1 MRDRDK
7 SNDRQNGTRGRCLP
21 GLIAGTDPRA
31 PRRPHR
37 RLLGRFAGIA
47 LLSLALQGETSPAD
61 ATGTETAL
69 GNATTSQ
76 GQGDFTINTDVL
88 TEYSQDSAS
97 VILDWQT
104 DIQQPVGHS
113 LEFRQSDGFAILNR
127 SPGEHASDFWG
138 RVVCDATCIFTNQ
151 AGIHFRDGSFV
162 DVGQVIA
169 AAGDLS
175 ASDFLAGQYRF
186 GALGGSVTNSGW
198 MQGSAIS
205 LLGRSVANFG
215 HIETPDGS
223 FLMAAGEEIL
233 LRDHD
238 SPIIIQSSLSPSE
251 GFASTPAVENTG
263 HIDAGRGHVRM
274 AAGDMLSFAIR
285 SRGTVRAG
293 SIELTGGEGGLVEVQ
308 GHLDANGLGTEDSG
322 GNIDV
327 LGDYVSIQDGA
338 VLDASGSTGG
348 GRIRVGG
355 DRQGASTLRSARGTF
370 VHAGATLKA
379 DATELGDGG
388 EIIVWA
394 DETAQIYGALSATGG
409 PLGGNGGFA
418 ETSGKLWLDLGGAP
432 DLRALAGRP
441 ADQGGSWLID
451 PNNIDIV
458 PDRPPSPADPAGE
471 PGEAECTLLGAAC
484 LDPGLYQDQL
494 ENPLFQFNGGPVV
507 RPTVDNSEIQAGLI
521 VDALEQ
527 GISVT
532 LLTETV
538 STVQGTQN
546 GDIRVMAAINPQ
558 AANSAAGTRAT
569 LSLLASNDLKVN
581 FDVGVVADTGPN
593 ADPTAAS
600 NLVVDIVLKAGDLTQ
615 KQNPVEAGQ
624 ISNTYIGTLAIDA
637 DIRSGGGSV
646 LLDGIDIDA
655 AAGTR
660 IRTDGGNLGVTSFA
674 GNSTF
679 AGEIDTTNPTRDEAG
694 EEVFGGAIGFTSQAA
709 VVPNAVGPNESA
721 VVGGNITL
729 TGLIKTDGGSIAL
742 FSAGGN
748 LTLAGDVDT
757 SLVETHSTPQPGGNI
772 ALRARVTEFG
782 PLSPEGP
789 STNPAGGN
797 ITIGQGG
804 SLLTR
809 GGSVDIGTDLTSL
822 DASAQQITMNG
833 QIDTR
838 WDNAHAG
845 GDVFFEVSGDQALVT
860 ITDLSPGDATPTQI
874 LTQGGRIQSAGSG
887 SFTLEDAVLDARFD
901 TATDVDQRLSDVGIY
916 HVGAIRI
923 SETLSGTTLLAADQA
938 IQISPG
944 IQPGTGNMTFSGA
957 PEFIAEEIL
966 LAVGDGHGGEST
978 LATIVLGEAVFHAE
992 AGIGAAPQRF
1002 SLFQESNLAAD
1013 AVGSHIAEGDLTLL
1027 EQYTLAASDGVL
1039 SILDP
1044 ATVSDPDLELRLQAG
1059 TGFSVEGSFATDPD
1073 SLALLNLAV
1082 SEGFVVDAAL
1092 ADAISNAGL
1101 QLSLSAGAPAT
1112 EGDPSLLIEGNLAA
1126 EETIVLHAGSG
1137 GSGDLAF
1144 GVDPGTGT
1152 PLSLELTA
1160 EDITLWAGNGD
1171 SQGTAQVRSETL
1183 ANLNLKDGTG
1193 GQVTAFTLRQ
1203 DAAIGDE
1210 TIPDAGR
1217 FAGGVAGVDYTL
1229 RSDGA
1234 IEGGAGIALGDNGA
1248 DGLVG
1253 SQLSLHALSGID
1265 LTSITGSLQ
1274 VETLDIGGLGSFQYT
1289 HALNEKIAFTT
1300 PSASQLVLRA
1310 GLSTPGILGFESGMT
1325 LAADQI
1331 RLVAGDGTGRNS
1343 GDLTSSIQLAP
1354 QGGVTPV
1361 FQSLTPGA
1369 ALEFVF
1375 RQDGSIDQA
1384 ALPSLAENFGGL
1396 LPGRLGIRSDDG
1408 ALTLN
1413 DFSNLPALQASEQL
1427 VLSAPVVV
1435 LERSDGSNLI
1445 IEEALAVNSGTL
1457 ALQIRGDAVV
1467 LSARDDGSATTSP
1480 VVLPG
1485 TEVRLSNF
1493 DGEITTGL
1501 VPTAFDF
1508 NAVPADAPGFIEINQ
1523 VGDLVANRLLPGSN
1537 FIDPTTQL
1545 GLAGNAPLNQVIL
1558 TSQTGSIT
1566 VTPETVV
1573 GSDLTLAL
1581 ESIGYTESTTRTIHF
1596 DGGLFELGSLIA
1608 VSPFGWVVE
1617 RADNVLGETNLELKS
1632 EGLLQLRAGLFNQG
1646 DLDFAGDVILD
1657 ANLLLLSA
1665 GDDPLL
1671 ALYPNAPA
1679 TDNLPV
1685 VKLRDA
1691 TGAAKVTLRLR
1702 DLENSGAGLQV
1713 RQHGS
1718 LVDSIPGLAVGESLI
1733 PLKSQIEVT
1742 GLATTLGQLQL
1753 DSVLG
1758 DIRIRHF
1765 NDFSDARNIL
1775 LGAGQGLD
1783 ATNLVLLEQSNGS
1796 DLDFTQSF
1804 ESFAIFA
1811 SEIQFKTNGAG
1822 VIKAESN
1829 ELLLRGASI
1838 FDEGVFINRSPNTL
1852 LFEQTAS
1859 FNESGG
1865 DCSAGCLP
1873 NPVTQLGPTQAQ
1885 GIAYTLRSTGGSI
1898 RLDDGLYNKLYL
1910 SDLTL
1915 GAFASGSGPDITVLA
1930 SSATPDFDI
1939 ILGSL
1944 TVGEDPD
1951 TPLSIL
1957 LSAPESSADNPSL
1970 AILTVAGQTYNGGLV
1985 IDGRV
1990 ELAGETIHV
1999 TSTIEAADDP
2009 GNASQDELVLGLRGQ
2024 GLLDGDVGTQSQL
2037 EIFRVNFDPTLLT
2050 TSDLLPT
2057 LGLGSDS
2064 EDLFTLRA
2072 ETIEILVGGDFV
2084 GDLEVAHTPRSALAS
2099 TIFKRLGDLNIEA
2112 DTFSM
2117 GMGEKLS
2124 VGGNLS
2130 ITARTLVAGNGT
2142 AQIGDLSALAILVDA
2157 DLIEIQQRAAGQYID
2172 ATGVIRPDGGVDY
2185 VANEIDFVGTI
2196 SSNGTGARPVFGI
2209 PDPQSTPEWM
2219 LAYSTFQSRE
2229 DGLPLALAELTIPP
2243 GYDSL
2248 ADLHP
2253 TGGSRDDPSTL
2264 FIGSEHVPTPA
2275 AWVPAPWLPF
2285 NRVSVEE
2292 LGLDVEPMS
2301 QAEYMG
2307 QLRRAMVID
2316 DAGHGLTLWDGY
2328 RLRISDAR
2336 VEGTEAAEAVALLDE
2351 LLGPRFGRATRV
2363 REALQDALDQ
2373 YLRTSG
2379 ARRVVGFEL
2388 RRFVKNR
2395 PSSLFAAYKALED
2408 LDILF
2413 ALHRGL
2419 GLTPGEYRPIQAG
2432 WLEAIRPEGITTR
2445 ELAEAIQPS
2454 RYVRGSDVLDIFGE

>member
-1 MRDRDK
+1 MRDRDR
-7 SNDRQNGTRGRCLP
+7 SNNRQNGARVGPLP
-21 GLIAGTDPRA
+21 GRLAGSDANAPGP
-31 PRRPHR
+31 PRRH
-37 RLLGRFAGIA
+37 LLARVAGIA

-88 TEYSQDSAS
+88 TEFSQHSTN

-104 DIQQPVGHS
+104 DLQQPAGHS
-113 LEFRQSDGFAILNR
+113 LEFRQADGFAILNR

-138 RVVCDATCIFTNQ
+138 RVVCDATCIFTNR
-151 AGIHFRDGSFV
+151 AGINFRDGSFV
-162 DVGQVIA
+162 DVGQIIA

-175 ASDFLAGQYRF
+175 NSDFLTGEYRF
-186 GALGGSVTNSGW
+186 GALDGSVTNSGW

-215 HIETPDGS
+215 HINTPDGS

-251 GFASTPAVENTG
+251 GITPTPAVENTG
-263 HIDAGRGHVRM
+263 SIDAGRGHVRM

-285 SRGTVRAG
+285 SQGSVRAA
-293 SIELTGGEGGLVEVQ
+293 SIELAGGEGGLVEVE
-308 GHLDANGLGTEDSG
+308 GHLDASGLGTEDSG
-322 GNIDV
+322 GTIDV

-338 VLDASGSTGG
+338 TLDASGSTGG

-355 DRQGASTLRSARGTF
+355 DRQGASSVRSARGTF

-388 EIIVWA
+388 EVIVWA

-418 ETSGKLWLDLGGAP
+418 ETSGKLWLDLGGSP
-432 DLRALAGRP
+432 DLRALSGRP
-441 ADQGGSWLID
+441 TDQGGSWLID
-451 PNNIDIV
+451 PNNISIV
-458 PDRPPSPADPAGE
+458 GAPCDTLSP
-471 PGEAECTLLGAAC
+471 AC
-484 LDPGLYQDQL
+484 LDPGLSQDQL

-507 RPTVDNSEIQAGLI
+507 RPTVDDSELQAGLI
-521 VDALEQ
+521 TGALEQ

-538 STVQGTQN
+538 DTVQGTQN
-546 GDIRVMAAINPQ
+546 GNITVLAPINPQ

-569 LSLLASNDLKVN
+569 LSLLASNDLTLQEE
-581 FDVGVVADTGPN
+581 VGVVADPN

-600 NLVVDIVLKAGDLTQ
+600 NLVLDIALKAGDLTQ

-624 ISNTYIGTLAIDA
+624 ISNSYIGTLGINA
-637 DIRSGGGSV
+637 DIRSAGGSI
-646 LLDGIDIDA
+646 LLDGVDINA

-660 IRTDGGNLGVTSFA
+660 ISTNGGAIGSTSFA

-694 EEVFGGAIGFTSQAA
+694 EEVFGGSIGFTSQAA
-709 VVPNAVGPNESA
+709 VVPNALGPNESA
-721 VVGGNITL
+721 VVGGDITL
-729 TGLIKTDGGSIAL
+729 AGSIKTDGGSIVL

-748 LTLAGDVDT
+748 LTLAGDFDT
-757 SLVETHSTPQPGGNI
+757 SLVETPSTALPGGNI

-782 PLSPEGP
+782 PLSAGDP
-789 STNPAGGN
+789 STNATGGD
-797 ITIGQGG
+797 ITIAQGAT
-804 SLLTR
+804 LLTQ

-822 DASAQQITMNG
+822 VASAQKITVNG

-838 WDNAHAG
+838 WDNDQTG
-845 GDVFFEVSGDQALVT
+845 GDVFFEVSGDAASVT
-860 ITDLSPGDATPTQI
+860 IAHLTPGDATPTRI

-887 SFTLEDAVLDARFD
+887 SFTLEDAVLDARSHASSD
-901 TATDVDQRLSDVGIY
+901 PDQRFSDVGIY
-916 HVGAIRI
+916 HVGDIQI
-923 SETLSGTTLLAADQA
+923 SETLPGTTLLAADQA

-944 IQPGTGNMTFSGA
+944 AAAGTGNMTFSGA
-957 PEFIAEEIL
+957 PEFIGEEIL

-978 LATIVLGEAVFHAE
+978 TATIDLGAAVFHAE
-992 AGIGAAPQRF
+992 AGVGAAPQRF
-1002 SLFQESNLAAD
+1002 SLFQEAD
-1013 AVGSHIAEGDLTLL
+1013 LTADGVGSQIAGGDLTLL
-1027 EQYTLAASDGVL
+1027 EQYTLAASDGIL
-1039 SILDP
+1039 SITDP

-1059 TGFSVEGSFATDPD
+1059 TGISVGGSFATDPD
-1073 SLALLNLAV
+1073 SLALLDLAV
-1082 SEGFVVDAAL
+1082 SEEFVVDEAL
-1092 ADAISNAGL
+1092 ANAISNAGL
-1101 QLSLSAGAPAT
+1101 QLSLSAGAPTTA
-1112 EGDPSLLIEGNLAA
+1112 EDPSLLIEGNLAA

-1137 GSGDLAF
+1137 GEGDLAF
-1144 GVDPGTGT
+1144 GVDPVTGT
-1152 PLSLELTA
+1152 PLSLVLAA

-1183 ANLNLKDGTG
+1183 TNLSLEDGTG

-1217 FAGGVAGVDYTL
+1217 FTGGVAGVDYTL

-1234 IEGGAGIALGDNGA
+1234 TEGGAGIVLGDNGA
-1248 DGLVG
+1248 EGLVG
-1253 SQLSLHALSGID
+1253 SQLSLHALGGID
-1265 LTSITGSLQ
+1265 LASITDSLA
-1274 VETLDIGGLGSFQYT
+1274 VETLDIGGLGSFRYT
-1289 HALNEKIAFTT
+1289 QALNEKIAFTT
-1300 PSASQLVLRA
+1300 PSTSQLVLRA
-1310 GLSTPGILGFESGMT
+1310 GLSTPGVLDFASGMT

-1331 RLVAGDGTGRNS
+1331 RLVAGDGVGGNGGGS
-1343 GDLTSSIQLAP
+1343 TSSIQLAP
-1354 QGGVTPV
+1354 QGGVTPI
-1361 FQSLTPGA
+1361 FQPLTPGA
-1369 ALEFVF
+1369 TLEFVF
-1375 RQDGSIDQA
+1375 RQDASIAQSI
-1384 ALPSLAENFGGL
+1384 LPSLAANFGAQE
-1396 LPGRLGIRSDDG
+1396 PGRLGIRSDDG
-1408 ALTLN
+1408 TLTLN
-1413 DFSNLPALQASEQL
+1413 DFSALHALQASEQL
-1427 VLSAPVVV
+1427 VLSAPVVI
-1435 LERSDGSNLI
+1435 LERADGSDLI
-1445 IEEALAVNSGTL
+1445 VEEALAVNPGAL

-1467 LSARDDGSATTSP
+1467 LRASDDGSATTSP

-1485 TEVRLSNF
+1485 SEVRLSNF
-1493 DGEITTGL
+1493 DGEATTGL

-1508 NAVPADAPGFIEINQ
+1508 NAVPADAPGFIQINQ
-1523 VGDLVANRLLPGSN
+1523 VGDLVADRLLMDSN

-1545 GLAGNAPLNQVIL
+1545 GLAGNAPLNQVLL

-1581 ESIGYTESTTRTIHF
+1581 ESIGYTESATRTIHF
-1596 DGGLFELGSLIA
+1596 DGGLFQLASLIA
-1608 VSPFGWVVE
+1608 VSPFDWVVR
-1617 RADNVLGETNLELKS
+1617 RADNDLGETNLELNS
-1632 EGLLQLRAGLFNQG
+1632 EGLLQLRAGLLNQG
-1646 DLDFAGDVILD
+1646 DLGFAEDVVLD

-1671 ALYPNAPA
+1671 PLYPNAPP
-1679 TDNLPV
+1679 TDYLPV
-1685 VKLRDA
+1685 VSLRDA
-1691 TGAAKVTLRLR
+1691 TGAATVSLRLR

-1718 LVDSIPGLAVGESLI
+1718 LVDAIPGLAAGESLI
-1733 PLKSQIEVT
+1733 PLKSQIEVKDT
-1742 GLATTLGQLQL
+1742 SGLATTLGQLQL

-1758 DIRIRHF
+1758 DIRINHF
-1765 NDFSDARNIL
+1765 SDFSDARNIL
-1775 LGAGQGLD
+1775 LGAGQGVD

-1796 DLDFTQSF
+1796 DLDFTQDF

-1811 SEIQFKTNGAG
+1811 PEIQFKTNGLG
-1822 VIKAESN
+1822 VIKAENN
-1829 ELLLRGASI
+1829 ELLLRGASL
-1838 FDEGVFINRSPNTL
+1838 FDDQGLFVNTSPNTL
-1852 LFEQTAS
+1852 LFEQTQS
-1859 FNESGG
+1859 FNESAG
-1865 DCSAGCLP
+1865 DCSTGCLP

-1885 GIAYTLRSTGGSI
+1885 GIAYTIRTTGGSI

-1915 GAFASGSGPDITVLA
+1915 GAFASGTGPDITVLA

-1944 TVGEDPD
+1944 TFGEDPN
-1951 TPLSIL
+1951 TPLNIL

-1970 AILTVAGQTYNGGLV
+1970 AILTVADQTYNGDLV

-2009 GNASQDELVLGLRGQ
+2009 GNPSQDELVLGLRGQ
-2024 GLLDGDVGTQSQL
+2024 GLLDGDVGVQSQL
-2037 EIFRVNFDPTLLT
+2037 ERFRVNFDPTLLGA
-2050 TSDLLPT
+2050 SDLLPT
-2057 LGLGSDS
+2057 LGLGGNSA
-2064 EDLFTLRA
+2064 DLFTLRA
-2072 ETIEILVGGDFV
+2072 ETIEVRVGGDFV

-2099 TIFKRLGDLNIEA
+2099 TLFKRIGDLDIVA

-2124 VGGNLS
+2124 VGGKLS
-2130 ITARTLVAGNGT
+2130 ITARTLAGDGL
-2142 AQIGDLSALAILVDA
+2142 AQIGDLSALEILVDA
-2157 DLIEIQQRAAGQYID
+2157 DLIEIQQRAAGRYVD
-2172 ATGVIRPDGGVDY
+2172 ATGVVRPDGGVDY

-2209 PDPQSTPEWM
+2209 PDPQSTPDWM

-2229 DGLPLALAELTIPP
+2229 DGLPLSLDQLAIPP

-2253 TGGSRDDPSTL
+2253 TGGSRDDPSTM

-2408 LDILF
+2408 LDSLF

-2419 GLTPGEYRPIQAG
+2419 GLTPGEYRPIQSG
-2432 WLEAIRPEGITTR
+2432 WLEAIRPQGITTR